1 MIEKQTEPMSDPTPA
16 QPFPAVAEPAVPKK
30 QLRTLAEFLESAP
43 PDFGEEVRERNR
55 YSDSGSGPYLNEPD
69 LQLYCESE
77 KCGGVRTYYST
88 NQNVYLREKE
98 INYVYLTYACRNC
111 RFKLTTKI
119 FALAVVGDGKTGMV
133 QKLGELPP
141 FGPPTPPRVFK
152 LIGEEYR
159 ELFLQGRRAENKGLG
174 IGAYAYYRRIVE
186 HQKGRIIDEIRKV
199 AQKLGASPETL
210 NAFEGARIEVQFATA
225 IEKVKV
231 AIPQSLLIDGHN
243 PLTLLHNALS
253 EGLHELN
260 DEECLTLA
268 RSIRVVLIELA
279 ERISTALK
287 EEAELK
293 SAVSQLLN
301 RKPK

>member
-1 MIEKQTEPMSDPTPA
+1 MSDPA
-16 QPFPAVAEPAVPKK
+16 QDPPLPVAAEPAAPKK
-30 QLRTLAEFLESAP
+30 ALRTFAEFLQTAP
-43 PDFGEEVRERNR
+43 PDLAEEVCERSARN
-55 YSDSGSGPYLNEPD
+55 SSGGGPYLCDPD
-69 LQLYCESE
+69 IQLHCESE
-77 KCGGVRTYYST
+77 KCSGVRTFYCTSGS
-88 NQNVYLREKE
+88 VFLEADE
-98 INYVYLTYACRNC
+98 DNYVYLRYVCRNC
-111 RFKLTTKI
+111 RRLATVKV
-119 FALAVVGDGKTGMV
+119 FALCVRGNGKTGLV
-133 QKLGELPP
+133 QKLGENPP
-141 FGPPTPPRVFK
+141 FGPPTPSRVFK

-159 ELFLQGRRAENKGLG
+159 ELFLQGRRSENKGLG

-199 AQKLGASPETL
+199 AEKLGASPETL
-210 NAFEGARIEVQFATA
+210 KAFQDARTEIQFATA
-225 IEKVKV
+225 IEKVKK

-253 EGLHELN
+253 EGLHELT

-268 RSIRVVLIELA
+268 RSIRVVRIELA

-301 RKPK
+301 RKTK

>member
-1 MIEKQTEPMSDPTPA
+1 MSDPA
-16 QPFPAVAEPAVPKK
+16 QNPPLAAGAAAPTIVI
-30 QLRTLAEFLESAP
+30 RTFAQFLETSP
-43 PDFGEEVRERNR
+43 PDFAEEVSERA
-55 YSDSGSGPYLNEPD
+55 YISKTGGGPYLAQPEI
-69 LQLYCESE
+69 QLHCDSE
-77 KCGGVRTYYST
+77 KCGGVRTFYCDSGST
-88 NQNVYLREKE
+88 FLEKDE
-98 INYVYLTYACRNC
+98 INYKYLTYFCRNC
-111 RFKLTTKI
+111 RYVATSKT
-119 FALAVVGDGKTGMV
+119 FAIAVKGSGKTGLV
-133 QKLGELPP
+133 QKLGEIPP
-141 FGPPTPPRVFK
+141 FGPPTPSRVFK

-199 AQKLGASPETL
+199 AEKLGALPETL
-210 NAFEGARIEVQFATA
+210 KAFQDARIEIQFASA
-225 IEKVKV
+225 IEKVKT
-231 AIPQSLLIDGHN
+231 AIPQSLLINGHN

-253 EGLHELN
+253 EGLHELT

-268 RSIRVVLIELA
+268 RSIRVVLVELA

-301 RKPK
+301 RKTKQN